1 MIKKEFL
8 VYAVL
13 KALFEKKFTL
23 FYITILFL
31 SCIPIFEIIIYKQI
45 VDIVIENFSH
55 NSLDSTKLIYLTLLL
70 LFLLFIA
77 YLTYK
82 FKILRIKFI
91 NLSSVYK
98 QKQQSLKPVSMNW
111 YRASLLEGSLI
122 IVGLIQIS
130 LIAILTIYLSPSFGL
145 IFIFFIALAL
155 ISIYKK
161 FLVEFDNQLDL
172 IRKEFQLKRSQGSY
186 KILSRIT
193 SSESSTFLA
202 SIIMYTVL
210 LLDFTFLYYEYI
222 DQSVFIAFI
231 FVAKYLGGSFG
242 MLSSSMMRLARS
254 LSYTKKIFLP
264 S

>member
-1 MIKKEFL
+1 MINKEIL
-8 VYAVL
+8 LYKVL

-31 SCIPIFEIIIYKQI
+31 SCVPILEIVIYKQI
-45 VDIVIENFSH
+45 VDIVMNNLNH
-55 NSLDSTKLIYLTLLL
+55 GLLDLNKLTYLVILLL
-70 LFLLFIA
+70 LLIFIA
-77 YLTYK
+77 YLTYY

-91 NLSSVYK
+91 NLSSIYK
-98 QKQQSLKPVSMNW
+98 QKQQKLKPVSMNW

-122 IVGLIQIS
+122 IVGLIQIFLIS
-130 LIAILTIYLSPSFGL
+130 LLTIYLSPSFGL
-145 IFIFFIALAL
+145 IFIFFITLAL

-161 FLVEFDNQLDL
+161 FLVEFDNQLDF